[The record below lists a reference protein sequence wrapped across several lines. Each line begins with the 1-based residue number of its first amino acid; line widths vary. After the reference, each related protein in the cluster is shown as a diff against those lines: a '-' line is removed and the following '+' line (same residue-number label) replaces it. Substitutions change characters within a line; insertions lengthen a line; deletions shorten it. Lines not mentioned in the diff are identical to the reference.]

1 MKNNQ
6 ESVKNMESMEFID
19 LRSDTVT
26 MPTEEMLDAMR
37 NAKAGDDVYGDDPT
51 VNLLEKRS
59 AEILGKQ
66 DAVFVPSGTFGN
78 QLAILT
84 HTLRGDEVIIQ
95 GENHIIM
102 HEVGASAVIAG
113 VQLRF
118 LSGTSG
124 TIDIDELKRLY
135 RSEDIH
141 NPRTGLICMENPHSN
156 GNIVPLKNMQEVK
169 DFANSVNV
177 PVHLDGA
184 RIFNAATSMGISVK
198 EISGF
203 ADSVMACFSKSLC
216 APIGS
221 ILAGKKEF
229 IKAARKNRKLM
240 GGGMRQAGYIA
251 APCLVSLEKMTKRLD
266 VDHKNAKYLAKLLE
280 ETNVFEVFFNRL
292 DVNMVFFKLKE
303 KTGFQHV
310 FNEKSF
316 KEYLFKNKI
325 KISERY
331 NNEFR
336 FVTHYYI
343 TKDRIDYTLKI
354 IRKFIEE
361 NS

>member
-1 MKNNQ
+1 M
-6 ESVKNMESMEFID
+6 ENMESMEFID

-26 MPTEEMLDAMR
+26 MPTTEMLDAMR
-37 NAKAGDDVYGDDPT
+37 SAMAGDDVYGDDPT
-51 VNLLEKRS
+51 VNLLERRS

-66 DAVFVPSGTFGN
+66 DAIFVPSGTFGN

-84 HTLRGDEVIIQ
+84 HTLRGDEVLIQ
-95 GENHIIM
+95 EQNHIIM

-124 TIDIDELKRLY
+124 TIDIDELKKLY

-141 NPRTGLICMENPHSN
+141 HPRTGLICMENPHSN
-156 GNIVPLKNMQEVK
+156 GNVVPLKNMQNVF
-169 DFANSVNV
+169 DFAKSVNV

-184 RIFNAATSMGISVK
+184 RVFNAAVAMNINAK
-198 EISGF
+198 DIADY
-203 ADSVMACFSKSLC
+203 ADSVMVCFSKSLC

-221 ILAGKKEF
+221 IVAGKKEF
-229 IKAARKNRKLM
+229 IEKARKNRKLM

-266 VDHKNAKYLAKLLE
+266 DDHKNAKYLAKRLE
-280 ETNVFEVFFNRL
+280 ETNVFEVFNNRL

-303 KTGFQHV
+303 KAGFQQA
-310 FNEKSF
+310 FNEKLF
-316 KEYLFKNKI
+316 QEYLFNNKI
-325 KISERY
+325 KISESY

-343 TKDRIDYTLKI
+343 TKDKIDYVLEI
-354 IRKFIEE
+354 IGQFIKE
-361 NS
+361 SPI

>member
-1 MKNNQ
+1 M
-6 ESVKNMESMEFID
+6 VRNMDKMEFID

-51 VNLLEKRS
+51 VNLLERRS

-78 QLAILT
+78 QLAVLT
-84 HTLRGDEVIIQ
+84 HTIRGDEVIIQ

-124 TIDIDELKRLY
+124 TIDISELKRFY

-141 NPRTGLICMENPHSN
+141 HPRTGLICMENPHSN
-156 GNIVPLKNMQEVK
+156 GNIVPTKNMQEVR
-169 DFANSVNV
+169 DFAKTVNV

-184 RIFNAATSMGISVK
+184 RIFNAATAMGISAK
-198 EISGF
+198 EIAAC

-221 ILAGKKEF
+221 ILAGSKDF
-229 IKAARKNRKLM
+229 IKIARKNRKLM

-251 APCLVSLEKMTKRLD
+251 APCLISLEKMTKRLD

-280 ETNVFEVFFNRL
+280 ETNIFEVFNNRL
-292 DVNMVFFKLKE
+292 DINMVFFKLKE
-303 KTGFQHV
+303 KTGLQQL
-310 FNEKSF
+310 FNEKLF
-316 KEYLFKNKI
+316 REYLYKNKI

-343 TKDRIDYTLKI
+343 TKDKIDYTLEV
-354 IRKFIEE
+354 IRQFIKEH
-361 NS
+361 NL

>member
-1 MKNNQ
+1 
-6 ESVKNMESMEFID
+6 MESMEFID

-26 MPTEEMLDAMR
+26 MPTEEMLNAMR

-51 VNLLEKRS
+51 VNLLERRS

-84 HTLRGDEVIIQ
+84 HTIRGDEVLIQ
-95 GENHIIM
+95 GENHVIM

-124 TIDIDELKRLY
+124 TINLGELKRLY

-141 NPRTGLICMENPHSN
+141 HPRTGLICMENPHSN
-156 GNIVPLKNMQEVK
+156 GNIVPLKNMQDVM
-169 DFANSVNV
+169 DFAKTVNV

-184 RIFNAATSMGISVK
+184 RIFNAATAMGISAK
-198 EISGF
+198 EIADC
-203 ADSVMACFSKSLC
+203 ADSVMVCFSKSLC

-221 ILAGKKEF
+221 VLAGKKEF
-229 IKAARKNRKLM
+229 IKTARKNRKLM
-240 GGGMRQAGYIA
+240 GGGMRQTGYIA
-251 APCLVSLEKMTKRLD
+251 APCLISLEKMTKRLED
-266 VDHKNAKYLAKLLE
+266 DHKNAKYLAKLLE
-280 ETNVFEVFFNRL
+280 ETNVFEVFKNRL

-303 KTGFQHV
+303 KTDFQRI
-310 FNEKSF
+310 FNEK
-316 KEYLFKNKI
+316 LFQEHLFNKKI

-331 NNEFR
+331 NDEFR

-343 TKDRIDYTLKI
+343 TKDKIDYTLGI
-354 IRKFIEE
+354 IREFIKE
-361 NS
+361 NQK

>member
-1 MKNNQ
+1 
-6 ESVKNMESMEFID
+6 MEDMEFID

-51 VNLLEKRS
+51 VSRLERRS

-66 DAVFVPSGTFGN
+66 EAVFVPSGTFGN

-84 HTLRGDEVIIQ
+84 HTLRGDEVLIQ
-95 GENHIIM
+95 EENHVVM

-124 TIDIDELKRLY
+124 SIDIDELKRLY

-141 NPRTGLICMENPHSN
+141 YPRTGLICMENPHSN
-156 GNIVPLKNMQEVK
+156 GNIVPLENMRDVF
-169 DFANSVNV
+169 DFAKSVNV

-184 RIFNAATSMGISVK
+184 RIFNAAAAMNIDAK
-198 EISGF
+198 EIADF
-203 ADSVMACFSKSLC
+203 ADSVMVCFSKSLC

-221 ILAGKKEF
+221 IVAGEKEF
-229 IKAARKNRKLM
+229 IKKARKNRKLM

-251 APCLVSLEKMTKRLD
+251 APCLISLEKMTVRLAD
-266 VDHKNAKYLAKLLE
+266 DHKNAKYLAKLLE
-280 ETNVFEVFFNRL
+280 ETGIFEVFNNRL
-292 DVNMVFFKLKE
+292 DINMVFFKVKE
-303 KTGFQHV
+303 RTGFQRT
-310 FNEKSF
+310 FNEK
-316 KEYLFKNKI
+316 LFMEHLFNNKI
-325 KISERY
+325 KINESY
-331 NNEFR
+331 NGEFR

-343 TKDRIDYTLKI
+343 TKDKIDYTLGI
-354 IRKFIEE
+354 IKQFIEE
-361 NS
+361 NDI